1 MMVLMVV
8 MLISDSDGGDI
19 GSDGDS
25 DSDGSS
31 GGSRSHGIKM
41 LKVMVIIVK
50 LNGERPSFLDQ
61 KVSTRSEQVTIR
73 GVLGLQVLIRSGL
86 C

>member
-1 MMVLMVV
+1 MIVMVV
-8 MLISDSDGGDI
+8 ILAVMVTVTVMVVVVVVAAVV
-19 GSDGDS
+19 
-25 DSDGSS
+25 
-31 GGSRSHGIKM
+31 IKM

>member
-1 MMVLMVV
+1 MIVMVV
-8 MLISDSDGGDI
+8 ILAVMVMVVAVVVAVVV
-19 GSDGDS
+19 
-25 DSDGSS
+25 
-31 GGSRSHGIKM
+31 IKM

-61 KVSTRSEQVTIR
+61 RVSTRSEQVTVR
-73 GVLGLQVLIRSGL
+73 GILGLQVLIRSGL